1 MQTCQSPSRAW
12 AELLRRLARA
22 LAALSAAV
30 ALAACQSLPPLLP
43 QATDADLPA
52 AAGPGQRLADLP
64 SVAGADAGLPG
75 PLPAALPAPAAG
87 TPHGQPPHAP
97 LTGLWLRLAS
107 GFEWPAAQHPEVQ
120 RLAARHAQQQLLWR
134 TRDRAAMYL
143 HLFVAEAETR
153 GLPTELALLPYVES
167 ALNAKARSPVG
178 AVGVCQ
184 FMPTTGRRFKLAQS
198 VFVDQRRDARRC
210 AAAMFDY
217 LQENHRRFG
226 DWALALAAYNAGEG
240 AVARA
245 LDRKLR
251 LGLPTSFEALAL
263 PRETRLYVPSLLAL
277 VELLRDPARYGAR
290 LPDLPAWPA
299 WAEVRLPADM
309 DVRKAAALAGI
320 PEAELRALNPAVH
333 SPLMPKAAVPT
344 LVLPAA
350 AAQRFTDS
358 LARHAGPLSSWTA
371 QQMSQTSR
379 LADLAK
385 ATNTSAA
392 LIRAANNIPVHHQV
406 LSGSTLLLSKGPAAF
421 AAAAHIDVPASA
433 ALAGVLMTRLE
444 PASKRPRKLG
454 PGKRQPKAQ
463 ATPARR
469 RAR

>member
-1 MQTCQSPSRAW
+1 M
-12 AELLRRLARA
+12 LRVGRLTGPILNGRVGA
-22 LAALSAAV
+22 AALW
-30 ALAACQSLPPLLP
+30 AACQSLPLLLP

-107 GFEWPAAQHPEVQ
+107 GFQWPAAQDPEVQ

-167 ALNAKARSPVG
+167 ALNAMARSPVG

-184 FMPTTGRRFKLAQS
+184 FMPATGRRFKLAQS

-290 LPDLPAWPA
+290 LPDLPAW
-299 WAEVRLPADM
+299 AEVRLPADM
-309 DVRKAAALAGI
+309 DVRKVAALAGI

-333 SPLMPKAAVPT
+333 SLLMPKAAVPT

-406 LSGSTLLLSKGPAAF
+406 LSGSTLLLPKGPAAF
-421 AAAAHIDVPASA
+421 AAAAHIDVPATA